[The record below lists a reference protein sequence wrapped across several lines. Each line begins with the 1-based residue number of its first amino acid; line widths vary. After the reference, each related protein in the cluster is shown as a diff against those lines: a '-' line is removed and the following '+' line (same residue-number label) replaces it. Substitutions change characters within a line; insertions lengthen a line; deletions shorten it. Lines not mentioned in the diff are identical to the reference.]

1 MFGDNFENSPD
12 LQCRFGALPP
22 KPGSIFKKK
31 MKVFVFNSFIIVI
44 IIAVFVSEFEV
55 KCTVPEASTSIKH
68 AVEVSNDGND
78 NEISFVVN
86 SIN

>member
-1 MFGDNFENSPD
+1 
-12 LQCRFGALPP
+12 
-22 KPGSIFKKK
+22 
-31 MKVFVFNSFIIVI
+31 MKVLFLILIIVI

-78 NEISFVVN
+78 SEIAFAVN
-86 SIN
+86 SINWF